1 MPEFKL
7 DDISEVASRIN
18 ALTAEGERDLILIAG
33 LPGVGKTTLAREFVR
48 QTGATHFEIDAIKKQ
63 VVPEDEVADTIDP
76 PEYRFKYYAEA
87 IRKLPD
93 LFARSS
99 NQIVVLDET
108 FHLRAFRRMWQEAAE
123 ELNIRTHWIDVAC
136 DEEIVKERLQ
146 VGKDRESHILGDK
159 AFPMYLLFKEVF
171 DPLDEAD
178 RVVDN
183 SQDIAPQVQRIVLE
197 RNLTRPKQS

>member
-1 MPEFKL
+1 MVQFKL
-7 DDISEVASRIN
+7 DDISEVASRFN
-18 ALTAEGERDLILIAG
+18 TVAADAHRDLILITG

-63 VVPEDEVADTIDP
+63 VVPEDTVADTIDP

-93 LFARSS
+93 LFARST

-108 FHLRAFRRMWQEAAE
+108 FHLRAFRRMWQEAAK
-123 ELNIRTHWIDVAC
+123 ELDIRTHWIGVAC

-146 VGKDRESHILGDK
+146 IGKDRESHILGDK

-171 DPLDEAD
+171 EPIEEAHQ
-178 RVVDN
+178 VVDN
-183 SQDIAPQVQRIVLE
+183 GQDIAPQVQRIVLE
-197 RNLTRPKQS
+197 HNLARPKQP